1 MLSQEKNGG
10 THTPY
15 LPRPAFVMALAHS
28 TLIKIDIANDERTIN
43 PIDANTSSRTN
54 AELT

>member
-28 TLIKIDIANDERTIN
+28 TLIKIDIAKTKALLDVCGN
-43 PIDANTSSRTN
+43 SHF
-54 AELT
+54 